1 MNCAVQAGKAG
12 EDGLPEGDLV
22 SMPDDSGLFELPPRY
37 RELQAQAR
45 ALAASVAGRAAVA
58 DEADGLD
65 PVMRQALRDSG
76 LAEVTVARE
85 YGGRFPRV
93 DSLAVTVVREAL
105 AGVSG
110 HLDSLFAMQGI
121 GSFALSEGGSD
132 AVRKRWLPAVA
143 SLDAIAAL
151 ALTEPDVGSDLKAI
165 TTTVTASKNGQ
176 LVVSGHKSFI
186 TNAGEADLYTVLG
199 RDQDGQFSLVLVPAD
214 APGVTVTRPHQIIA
228 PHVLGDV
235 VFDGVAVPADHR
247 VGEPGQGFRLALATL
262 ATFRVSVAGAALG
275 VAQAALDEALR
286 HTTGRSQFGV
296 PLAQLGPVP
305 SLLALSWTEI
315 EMARS
320 LTYRAA
326 AAAARD
332 PRANLHL
339 SSMAKVGAT
348 EVSGRVVDRAVQV
361 MGRFGLVR
369 GSAIERLY
377 REARPMRIYEGSTEV
392 ILDSLAKQLV
402 RRHSGGQGSGVSGGN
417 A

>member
-1 MNCAVQAGKAG
+1 MNYAG
-12 EDGLPEGDLV
+12 DGLPEGDLV
-22 SMPDDSGLFELPPRY
+22 SIADDGGLFELPPEY
-37 RELQAQAR
+37 RELQAEAR
-45 ALAASVAGRAAVA
+45 ALAAAVAGRAAVA
-58 DEADGLD
+58 DEAAGVDQ
-65 PVMRQALRDSG
+65 VMRQALRDSR
-76 LAEVTVARE
+76 LADVTVGRE

-93 DSLAVTVVREAL
+93 DSLAVTVIREVL

-132 AVRKRWLPAVA
+132 TVRKRWLPAVA
-143 SLDAIAAL
+143 ALDAIAAL

-165 TTTVTASKNGQ
+165 TTTVTVADGQ
-176 LVVSGHKSFI
+176 LVVNGHKSFI
-186 TNAGEADLYTVLG
+186 TNAGDADLYTVLCREG
-199 RDQDGQFSLVLVPAD
+199 DDQFSLVLLPAT

-235 VFDGVAVPADHR
+235 VFDGVTVPADHR

-348 EVSGRVVDRAVQV
+348 EVAGRVVDRAVQV

-392 ILDSLAKQLV
+392 ILDSLARQLV
-402 RRHSGGQGSGVSGGN
+402 RRHSGGQGTQ